1 MAGKSGT
8 GNKNEPTR
16 PENIAIKQK
25 HLKAMELRKA
35 GLSFAAIAA
44 KLGYA
49 NPSCAQFAV
58 RSCLK
63 SIIEEPAREV
73 RDMEVARL
81 DDMLLSI
88 WGEVRKGHLGAHD
101 RALKIMERRAKLLGL
116 DAPTKIDLDDAPMP
130 VQINVN
136 VVDASRKVEDV
147 TDQPDA

>member
-1 MAGKSGT
+1 MANGG
-8 GNKNEPTR
+8 GNNNEPSR
-16 PENIAIKQK
+16 PENIKIKQK
-25 HLKAMELRKA
+25 HLKALELRKA
-35 GLSFAAIAA
+35 GLSFSAIATQ
-44 KLGYA
+44 LGYSNA
-49 NPSCAQFAV
+49 SCAQWAI
-58 RSCLK
+58 RACLK
-63 SIIEEPAREV
+63 AIVQEPAREV

-116 DAPTKIDLDDAPMP
+116 DAPTKIDFDDAPMP

-136 VVDASRKVEDV
+136 VVDASRKVVDV

>member
-1 MAGKSGT
+1 MRNGG
-8 GNKNEPTR
+8 GYKNEPTR
-16 PENIAIKQK
+16 PENIAITQK

-35 GLSFAAIAA
+35 GLSFDQIA
-44 KLGYA
+44 KQLGYK
-49 NPSCAQFAV
+49 NSSCAHYAV
-58 RSCLK
+58 RACLK
-63 SIIEEPAREV
+63 KIIQEPAKEI

-116 DAPTKIDLDDAPMP
+116 DAPTKIDFDDAPMP

-136 VVDASRKVEDV
+136 VVDASKKVVDV